1 MLELNFTP
9 FPTLTTN
16 RLTLRRI
23 VASDAQQCFNLR
35 NSATVMKYI
44 DRPMAHK
51 IEDAWE
57 WIKKVDDGINNN
69 QLICWAISLKEDPT
83 LIGTISYHRIIKEH
97 HRAEI
102 GYMLHPLHWRKGL
115 LTEAAREV
123 IEYGFRELKLHSIE
137 ANVNPLNKA
146 SMALLKKFH
155 FVLEAHFHEDF
166 YFNGKFLDSYIFSLL
181 ERHYSNGGT
190 GIPESLIEGA

>member
-1 MLELNFTP
+1 MLELNFNP
-9 FPTLTTN
+9 FPTLTTE
-16 RLTLRRI
+16 RLVLRRI
-23 VASDAQQCFNLR
+23 VDSDAPQCFELR
-35 NSATVMKYI
+35 NSDEVMKYI

-51 IEDAWE
+51 LEDAVE
-57 WIKKVDDGINNN
+57 WMQKLNDGINNN
-69 QLICWAISLKEDPT
+69 QLVCWAITLKENPT

-102 GYMLHPLHWRKGL
+102 GYMLLPAYWQKGL

-137 ANVNPLNKA
+137 ANVNPLNEA
-146 SMALLKKFH
+146 SMALLRKFH
-155 FVLEAHFHEDF
+155 FVLEAHFREDY

-181 ERHYSNGGT
+181 ERRYRNGNVHPGDHGST
-190 GIPESLIEGA
+190 IS